1 MSCILRIEGENF
13 KVHEFIAE
21 TNLEPYIAFIKGDKL
36 GFKRRGIDIYES
48 NGCSFELSNAEFDKF
63 DLQKKDALE
72 FLEKHFDKLKL
83 LFEFGL
89 EKNEIPTID
98 FGIFT
103 RMFDVQIQSDYLEP
117 KLLKLAGELNFGI
130 EISQYIQSEEE
141 QNE

>member
-21 TNLEPYIAFIKGDKL
+21 TGLEPYIAFIKGDKL
-36 GFKRRGIDIYES
+36 GFKRRGIDIYEI
-48 NGCSFELSNAEFDKF
+48 NGCSFELSNADFDNF

-72 FLEKHFDKLKL
+72 FLEKNLEKLKL
-83 LFEFGL
+83 LFKFGL
-89 EKNEIPTID
+89 ENSEIPIID

-103 RMFDVQIQSDYLEP
+103 RMYDYQIQSDYLEP

-130 EISQYIQSEEE
+130 EISQYIKSEDEE
-141 QNE
+141 TE